1 MPHCEKRHKIQQKV
15 SDKMSN
21 DNQQANIESDT
32 PLTPQP
38 QASEEPA
45 IAAPRRD
52 VKNGLATKRWVY
64 MDVCKIVAFVFIVF
78 TNIVAGVWGSVEIGS
93 TAWKVLNI
101 YNGLSRFSVPLF
113 FLILGALLL
122 NPLKEL
128 STKEIYLK
136 YLVPVLTS
144 FLFWSSAYVLF
155 TYAIYSPEMF
165 TNFNVHEFITTVLA
179 GDPYRHWFVFLIVQ
193 LYLVL
198 PILRAI
204 AKSMDACKCF
214 LVLWIIFSL
223 FITTLNRLP
232 AVIALPDAASAI
244 IFEALGVLSRI
255 RPLMVLDYMGYAVLG
270 YYLCTRTIT
279 KKTGVFAIITFIAST
294 AYTILMTNYMTVKMW
309 APDQTFF
316 ENVSFNTCI
325 TAASFMVIMKAFGEN
340 VWYKNR
346 TYNIIL
352 FFSTGAFGIF
362 MTHAF
367 VLRLL
372 TVLNLDG
379 LTFGPVL
386 SAPLLCVA
394 VTLVSLAVSFII
406 KKIPKLGDYLV

>member
-1 MPHCEKRHKIQQKV
+1 MF
-15 SDKMSN
+15 N
-21 DNQQANIESDT
+21 DTQQANIENDT
-32 PLTPQP
+32 SLNHQP
-38 QASEEPA
+38 QVSEESEIIESGKDA
-45 IAAPRRD
+45 RI
-52 VKNGLATKRWVY
+52 GFGTQRWVY

-78 TNIVAGVWGSVEIGS
+78 TNVVAGVWGSVEIGS

-101 YNGLSRFSVPLF
+101 YNGFSRFSVPLF

-128 STKEIYLK
+128 SIKEIYLK
-136 YLVPVLTS
+136 YLLPVLTS
-144 FLFWSSAYVLF
+144 FLFWSTAYVLF

-165 TNFNVHEFITTVLA
+165 TNFNVHAFIATVLA

-198 PILRAI
+198 PILRAMV
-204 AKSMDACKCF
+204 KSMDACKCF

-232 AVIALPDAASAI
+232 AVITLPNTANVI
-244 IFEALGVLSRI
+244 ISETLGVLSRI
-255 RPLMVLDYMGYAVLG
+255 KPVMVIDYMGYAVLG
-270 YYLCTRTIT
+270 YYLCTRTIS
-279 KKTGVFAIITFIAST
+279 KKAGVFAIITFVAST
-294 AYTILMTNYMTVKMW
+294 AYTILMTNYMSVRMW
-309 APDQTFF
+309 APNEMFF
-316 ENVSFNTCI
+316 ENISLNNCI
-325 TAASFMVIMKAFGEN
+325 TAASFMVMMKAFGEN

-346 TYNIIL
+346 TYKIIL
-352 FFSTGAFGIF
+352 FFSANAFGVF

-379 LTFGPVL
+379 LTYGPVF
-386 SAPLLCVA
+386 SAPILCVA

-406 KKIPKLGDYLV
+406 KKVPKLGDYLV

>member
-1 MPHCEKRHKIQQKV
+1 MP
-15 SDKMSN
+15 N
-21 DNQQANIESDT
+21 DYQQANIENNISLK
-32 PLTPQP
+32 PHFPKQ
-38 QASEEPA
+38 QFSEESEKA
-45 IAAPRRD
+45 ELGKDAT
-52 VKNGLATKRWVY
+52 NGFGAKRWVY

-78 TNIVAGVWGSVEIGS
+78 TNIVSGVWGSVEIGS

-136 YLVPVLTS
+136 YLIPVLTS
-144 FLFWSSAYVLF
+144 FLFWSTAYVLF
-155 TYAIYSPEMF
+155 SYAIYSPEMF
-165 TNFNVHEFITTVLA
+165 TNFNVREFITTVFA
-179 GDPYRHWFVFLIVQ
+179 GDPYRHWFVFLILQ

-198 PILRAI
+198 PLLRAMV
-204 AKSMDACKCF
+204 KSADACKCF

-232 AVIALPDAASAI
+232 AVTALPDAANFI
-244 IFEALGVLSRI
+244 ISETLGVLSRI
-255 RPLMVLDYMGYAVLG
+255 KPIMVIDYMGYAVLG
-270 YYLCTRTIT
+270 YYICTCKAT
-279 KKTGVFAIITFIAST
+279 KKAGVLAMITFLAG
-294 AYTILMTNYMTVKMW
+294 AVYTILMTNYMTIRMW

-316 ENVSFNTCI
+316 ENISFNNCI

-340 VWYKNR
+340 VWYKSR
-346 TYNIIL
+346 TYKIIL
-352 FFSTGAFGIF
+352 FFSSGAFGIF

-379 LTFGPVL
+379 LSFGPVF
-386 SAPLLCVA
+386 SAPILCVA